1 MGAVSLPVPEAV
13 RRFTPPRVAKPLVWL
28 LALAPLAWVTWAF
41 VSDALQNTRHLGA
54 NPIKAAEHFVGNW
67 AINFLLF
74 SLLVTP
80 LRQLLGWN
88 WLQKYRRMLGLFA
101 FFYALVHLLV
111 WAVLDVELDLGDIA
125 EDLTERWYIMIGMAA
140 LLTMTPLAVTSTR
153 GWVKRLGKR
162 WTKLHRLIWVVV
174 ALAIV
179 HFFMAMKKDVTE
191 PVLYGLAFAALAG
204 YRLWMARRRRAP
216 G

>member
-13 RRFTPPRVAKPLVWL
+13 RRFAPPRFTKPLVFV
-28 LALAPLAWVTWAF
+28 LALLPLAWVTWAF
-41 VSDALQNTRHLGA
+41 VSDVLENTRHLGA
-54 NPIKAAEHFVGNW
+54 NPIKEAEHFLGNW
-67 AINFLLF
+67 AINFLLLT
-74 SLLVTP
+74 LLVTP
-80 LRQLLGWN
+80 LRRLLGWN

-101 FFYALVHLLV
+101 FAYAVVHLLV
-111 WAVLDVELDLGDIA
+111 WAVLDVELDAGDIA
-125 EDLTERWYIMIGMAA
+125 EDLTERWYIIIGMTA
-140 LLTMTPLAVTSTR
+140 LLLMTPLAVTSTR

-162 WTKLHRLIWVVV
+162 WTKLHRLVWVVV

-191 PVLYGLAFAALAG
+191 PVLYGLAFAALGA
-204 YRLWMARRRRAP
+204 YRVVMARRKGHP